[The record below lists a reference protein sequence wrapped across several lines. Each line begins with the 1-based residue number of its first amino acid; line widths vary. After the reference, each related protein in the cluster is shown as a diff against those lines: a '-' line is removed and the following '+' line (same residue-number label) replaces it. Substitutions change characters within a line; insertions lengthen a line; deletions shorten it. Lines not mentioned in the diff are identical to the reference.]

1 MLQFALTLNAWL
13 NEHNVTQTRII
24 VVSDCVE
31 TYHIDQVHDA
41 AVMNAFALEMMKGN
55 GIDVVGSIED

>member
-1 MLQFALTLNAWL
+1 M
-13 NEHNVTQTRII
+13 TQTRII